1 MLPAPL
7 CPPLLSAAL
16 MYLVKHPPPCAQGKR
31 QTLKDEEGPEGPT
44 LPRGPGVGA
53 WGGSPGGRGL

>member
-7 CPPLLSAAL
+7 CPPLLPAAL
-16 MYLVKHPPPCAQGKR
+16 MYLVKHPPSAQGKR